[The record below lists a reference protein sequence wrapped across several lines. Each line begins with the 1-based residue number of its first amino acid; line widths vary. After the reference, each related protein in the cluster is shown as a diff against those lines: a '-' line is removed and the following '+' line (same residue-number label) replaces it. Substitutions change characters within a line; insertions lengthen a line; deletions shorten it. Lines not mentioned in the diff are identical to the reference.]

1 MPDPD
6 EAISYSDGTQINN
19 WNGAYEGFETIRKAL
34 VGSRNIPALKAFQAN
49 SKDNIL
55 SFVKSLGLS
64 PEDPLHE
71 AHAIGGYTGES
82 PLSMAAAYS
91 AFGNGGYY
99 TKPYSYTK
107 LEYMVDKKEV
117 ENKNEKTQVMKDS
130 TAYMIADMLV
140 DTGQYALGRWANI
153 NGKTYAAKTGTSNYD
168 EKTKN
173 AFGLPGS
180 AVNDLWVVGFNNEY
194 AIGVWYG
201 YDKNSSEY
209 YNLLSS
215 GQHERLFQ
223 AVGRGMFTSNGGF
236 TKPGSVSEVAVEIEC
251 PTPMLPSEFT
261 PSDLIKTE
269 LFVKGHEP
277 SETSPRFAKLP
288 DTTSVKATESKGTVT
303 LSWSAVTVPEIN
315 TDSYLKSYFKDTF
328 KNTEYLNSF
337 VAGRLNYINSTMGSF
352 GYNIYKQDGTFLGFT
367 NQTTFTTNA
376 SNGNQSYIVKT
387 AYSNFRQ
394 TESAGKSV
402 SVTVTDASS
411 PTDKDKDKEDDKDT
425 DTIDPTCPTGFT
437 LNSDSDK
444 CEKDELPNQ
453 TTSPICKSGYTFD
466 STSKK
471 CKKINIK
478 TRKLNF
484 EFF

>member
-1 MPDPD
+1 
-6 EAISYSDGTQINN
+6 
-19 WNGAYEGFETIRKAL
+19 
-34 VGSRNIPALKAFQAN
+34 
-49 SKDNIL
+49 
-55 SFVKSLGLS
+55 
-64 PEDPLHE
+64 
-71 AHAIGGYTGES
+71 
-82 PLSMAAAYS
+82 MAAAYS

-107 LEYMVDKKEV
+107 IEYTADKKEV
-117 ENKNEKTQVMKDS
+117 ENKNEKNQVMKDS
-130 TAYMIADMLV
+130 TAYMISDMLV

-153 NGKTYAAKTGTSNYD
+153 NGKVYAAKTGTTNYD
-168 EKTKN
+168 EKTKS

-223 AVGRGMFTSNGGF
+223 AVGRGMFTSDGGF
-236 TKPGSVSEVAVEIEC
+236 TKPSSVSEVAVETEC

-277 SETSPRFAKLP
+277 TETSPRFAKLP

-303 LSWSAVTVPEIN
+303 LSWSAVNVPEIN
-315 TDSYLKSYFKDTF
+315 TDSFLRNYLKETF
-328 KNTEYLNSF
+328 KSTEYLNSF

-352 GYNIYKQDGTFLGFT
+352 GYNIYRQDGTFLGFT
-367 NQTTFTTNA
+367 NQTSYTLNA
-376 SNGNQSYIVKT
+376 TNGNQTYIVKT
-387 AYSNFRQ
+387 AYSNFRA

-402 SVTVTDASS
+402 SVTVSGASS
-411 PTDKDKDKEDDKDT
+411 GTDKDKEKEKESDKEDKT
-425 DTIDPTCPTGFT
+425 DTVEPTCPTGYTF
-437 LNSDSDK
+437 DK
-444 CEKDELPNQ
+444 TEGKCYNDD
-453 TTSPICKSGYTFD
+453 KSSEANPTCNTGYTFD
-466 STSKK
+466 SSSKT
-471 CKKINIK
+471 CKKN
-478 TRKLNF
+478 
-484 EFF
+484 